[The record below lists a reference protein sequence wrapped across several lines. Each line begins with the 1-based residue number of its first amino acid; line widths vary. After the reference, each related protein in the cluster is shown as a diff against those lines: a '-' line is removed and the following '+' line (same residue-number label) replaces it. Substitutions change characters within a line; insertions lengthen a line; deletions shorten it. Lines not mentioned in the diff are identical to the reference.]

1 MPYDYCSSAIVQSI
15 IDNTARTVR
24 DELFD
29 PVSKTGT
36 SAFVITAHNKD
47 IEHSFSGSNWSTGS
61 KDKQSPYCIKLA
73 GIIGVLASLAVI
85 IQRHHVTTGTVTI
98 ALDGESAM
106 NQAKKDTPL
115 HIAQQS
121 FDDYFQEI

>member
-1 MPYDYCSSAIVQSI
+1 MS
-15 IDNTARTVR
+15 
-24 DELFD
+24 DESFD

-36 SAFVITAHNKD
+36 SAFVIITHNKGT
-47 IEHSFSGSNWSTGS
+47 EHPFSVSGDNWSTGS
-61 KDKQSPYCIKLA
+61 KAKQSPYCIKLA
-73 GIIGVLASLAVI
+73 GIIGVLTSLAVI

-98 ALDGESAM
+98 ALNGESESAM

>member
-1 MPYDYCSSAIVQSI
+1 MNRLTQYL
-15 IDNTARTVR
+15 RH
-24 DELFD
+24 
-29 PVSKTGT
+29 TGT